1 MGVNLSILIISSP
14 LLSILIFK
22 TSKQGEGL
30 ITPFS
35 LTNFKNIQ
43 TRWRETIPLYSPPH
57 YSPLLYSPLPSS
69 LSKLPNRPLILNF
82 QQMNFSPTN
91 EFLAYITMNENLY
104 GKIDII
110 KISSNT
116 LLFVNLY

>member
-1 MGVNLSILIISSP
+1 MLQVHFQIGVNLSILIISSP

-91 EFLAYITMNENLY
+91 EFLAYIKMNENLY

-110 KISSNT
+110 
-116 LLFVNLY
+116 LY